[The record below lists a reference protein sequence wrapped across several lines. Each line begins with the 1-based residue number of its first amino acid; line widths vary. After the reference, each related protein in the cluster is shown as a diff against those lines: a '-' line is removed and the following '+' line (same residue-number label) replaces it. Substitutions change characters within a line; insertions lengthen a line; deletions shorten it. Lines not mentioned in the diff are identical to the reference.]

1 MAKKRTAGKKSRAK
15 KKAPRR
21 GGKSAKSAVKKRAA
35 APSLES
41 LARKI
46 VRLTQKPNFAPADLS
61 ALYTEDCTSQE
72 ASGQIDRGL
81 DGLED
86 KLKRWEQ
93 MQSGTTWKATNVWV
107 GPKTI
112 CIEWDATVNV
122 RDGRTV
128 RLREVAI
135 HEIKDG
141 KIQYER
147 FYYNP
152 MALAPPQGG
161 GAA

>member
-1 MAKKRTAGKKSRAK
+1 MAK
-15 KKAPRR
+15 
-21 GGKSAKSAVKKRAA
+21 KKRAA
-35 APSLES
+35 KKKSAKKSASKGRRAPKKQAATPSLEA

-46 VRLTQKPNFAPADLS
+46 VKMTQKPDFAPADLS
-61 ALYTEDCTSQE
+61 VLYTQDCSSQE
-72 ASGQIDRGL
+72 ASGQISLGL

-93 MQSGTTWKATNVWV
+93 MQSGTTWKATNVWT

-112 CIEWDATVNV
+112 CIEWDAAVKT

-128 RLREVAI
+128 TLREVAV

-141 KIQYER
+141 RIQRER

-152 MALAPPQGG
+152 MDLAPPQSG
-161 GAA
+161 GA

>member
-1 MAKKRTAGKKSRAK
+1 MKSYIPETFPHQWLPEK
-15 KKAPRR
+15 
-21 GGKSAKSAVKKRAA
+21 V
-35 APSLES
+35 E
-41 LARKI
+41 
-46 VRLTQKPNFAPADLS
+46 
-61 ALYTEDCTSQE
+61 
-72 ASGQIDRGL
+72 
-81 DGLED
+81 
-86 KLKRWEQ
+86 LKRWEQ

-107 GPKTI
+107 GPKSI

-128 RLREVAI
+128 SLREVAI

-152 MALAPPQGG
+152 MALAPPT
-161 GAA
+161 A